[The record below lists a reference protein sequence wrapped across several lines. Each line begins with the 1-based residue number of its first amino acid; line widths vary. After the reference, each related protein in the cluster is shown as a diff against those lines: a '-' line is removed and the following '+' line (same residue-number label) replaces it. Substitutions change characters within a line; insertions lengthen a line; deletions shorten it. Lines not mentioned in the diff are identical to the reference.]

1 MATMIKEKS
10 KDKRKSKDKHKLKK
24 VFLPEV
30 QLEEQEQ
37 SISNETIPNEIL
49 PETQTLTEITNFLDK
64 SNIIEENKKVEV
76 EQTLNVTAISTTD
89 VNKDVETTE
98 NISIREIEN
107 AKEIVLPSAPLLE
120 ENVSIQTSY
129 LQSEKL
135 QENTKTKVTCLP
147 LDEAIRLFGG
157 KELAEVRAISEKEEA
172 IVEAGPQSKPDHPL
186 IDLLSTFRTSLIAV
200 DRERNRLSCKYVE
213 EEKSRATLWKVE
225 KRTLNL
231 SEKCA
236 CGTNVNLKA
245 NFDVAKLDR
254 ERLSAA
260 RLRLEALLQDVQDS
274 YCHHQHTALQTH
286 CDIDEVINE
295 TIQKPN
301 EYIREALSLVFE
313 ALRFSDAAPVA
324 YAEALQRWA
333 SVLSSVLLEEDN
345 LSHLLFVLHNL
356 FRQTR
361 SVQWAGHVLSV
372 RVPDMCA
379 AARLLGVLELLLTR
393 PLLESA
399 HECTEDSEAWE
410 ELDDS
415 GEGCAVGEGRL
426 RERDLLA
433 LLRALPLRDL
443 LARLALFGR
452 QDMSE
457 QSEQRW
463 GDPSGGHGVLKAS
476 CGVRAAL
483 HVCVRARR
491 SHAGYARLRAGL
503 RALAAAALHAL
514 AALHAHSR
522 SSYVNDLA
530 EKIPA
535 ELEACFAA
543 GLALLG
549 EEAYKLPAT
558 LLSDDVVEEYCN
570 TLIGGLHDKSVH
582 IASLSVQ
589 VEALSCGLR
598 TRIVAQAALSRPQ
611 DQDLARTVLDFLF
624 QTGIH
629 RKPSCKGLCDVT
641 ARELLPK
648 LLAVH
653 PHVHTLAFHML
664 ADYNQVEADSS
675 LLEPLSLKHW
685 RPTSAEI
692 VGVLDDWA
700 IRCPQLL
707 QHLLLNLDYT
717 PHTGVALDSQLSAGS
732 WVCEWA
738 ARRGAAPEWAWR
750 ALRALRVHRS
760 LWRRPGCAPPA
771 PAPPAAA
778 PPSALHAAL
787 ALLAGDWGHSV
798 PLKMT
803 SQQIAGASI
812 SDPPELAVVTVS
824 SRIPEF
830 WCDQPR
836 LWFVQCEAILVPQ
849 KLSRFNLVV
858 TKLGKEVIQQVS
870 DILLKP
876 PDVKKYD
883 TLKERLLKVYEESEI
898 RQFQKLLSEMELGD
912 QKPSQLLRRM
922 RDLAREKISDET
934 LRIMWQ
940 GHLPPSVR
948 GVLAVSEV
956 RDLENLAAIADKVM
970 ETTRPLQ
977 FAEVQAK
984 SSSSTNASTS
994 SDTAFIIA
1002 ELAKLSLKI
1011 RNIEKQRN
1019 RREKYRG
1026 HRSRSRSASR
1036 IRNTMQNNPEWLC
1049 FYQISSQ
1056 SKKMYR
1062 AVCLENELTAVD
1074 LLEDKIKLVRVLKEF
1089 NELDYV
1095 WVTLAI
1101 VEGFHFAEDP
1111 GAGVPRYFVDDLHS
1125 KLLPRACGPGAE
1137 ALLQLAQTRPL
1148 DALHCAGF
1156 IMRVMAQSPESISF
1170 TPKFTEI
1177 FATILNFGPSLVQ
1190 RALGQ
1195 RAESGADLLQKL
1207 VLDQLQDPDTDEAER
1222 SALLRAWLHALWVP
1236 ALAPRARAL
1245 LDRALRRSR
1254 AWCTLDAHVDA
1265 LLQEESGKEYVGDA
1279 VRHAGAAPLL
1289 CECALRH
1296 AHARELAT
1304 HMYARLLE
1312 QLARQQAAAQ
1322 KIHVDNALKQIGS
1335 SLCDDELSIHRCAY
1349 AVLSVPMQHPGHV
1362 LLWRLLLHMWL
1373 HRRSASAPP
1382 VGPLFF
1388 SGIVKSRTLAQLKK
1402 RLQETAAYHRNQV
1415 DILKTGDS
1423 ATSSAAAPSKV
1434 RKSTP
1439 PLDNDLFQTLSV
1451 VTDLI
1456 GKSESEQDLTVSE
1469 GDSNT
1474 ETKSESETKGYDVLN
1489 LICYHTAA
1497 EKMVREYL
1505 MWLDEG
1511 ENVRAYPHHADIA
1524 RYISEQALDAA
1535 WRASLDDAPPPA
1547 PPPAPP
1553 SPPRPPTH
1561 FERAVAAV
1569 MSIEDGSQKRY
1580 NMHTSHISIS
1590 DSVLEDPFLLIE
1602 MVEKYIE
1609 ELKKLT
1615 EQWQSDCFRVALLD
1629 SQLWDLVEGLRV
1641 RRPLPPVRAACPQD
1655 CKPLVVHIPE
1665 DEWCISSGAEQA
1677 IHENRRSAR
1686 AAVRR
1691 LARPR
1696 PHAARVAS
1704 LLHSVGRYTPTF
1716 LCRRMWSAQTGA
1728 RAAQLAWGAAPRAEP
1743 YPPARDA
1750 LAALVAAVAQRW
1762 LNHDSVLTSELLARW
1777 STGSGLQQQLCGV
1790 LVTPARMPA
1799 NHWPRLYGTVLALPL
1814 PPHAI
1819 FSYLSKFDITHWAD
1833 VTDTSS
1839 RNEVLESIVK
1849 AATRIGPE
1857 PKEQDLVLVEI
1868 LGVHSA
1874 ALVREHELCEHVLRC
1889 ARACAAGSLP
1899 PPYCAHLSALASRAR
1914 DLHLEQTG
1922 RLLHDLGVIWWE
1934 ARSSPRNNSSL
1945 YAEYAPHFANTLYSL
1960 LKEFVAAA
1968 VRCTYTPE
1976 RVAYCSWPVLQTSW
1990 CPWVA
1995 PQSSLSQIDR
2005 QCEVLERFVETIRM
2019 VMDDCPGSAEAMLRY
2034 TWEWAAQCA
2043 LSEPRASCAL
2053 LAQLALLPWQTLWLR
2068 ADCVPLALQLCGIA
2082 DEEARRWFGEFVRHA
2097 SAECWLRG
2105 AADEQVSPALAA
2117 LLALF
2122 TAARP
2127 LVPPETLEG
2136 AYQLPWHRLPL
2147 PALDAALERYFADHH
2162 NPGLPYHELPH
2173 FRVLLCAA
2181 QLVRGEGGAGGAGGA
2196 AGAAGEARALCVSQW
2211 ARALTSPALRAH
2223 VAAHTRCLLHVL
2235 TDLAPSV
2242 EEAEL
2247 TELLSRA
2254 LVVLCVQPADAIAL
2268 PVWEQWACACDA
2280 HVRRA
2285 CASAVA
2291 SLTAIDSFATLGDT
2305 LVKAI
2310 MSEKEP
2316 AEWAAVWSRWAGR
2329 CAWGAAALLAR
2340 ARPHAAYAAL
2350 LARAHPPDE
2359 LRDVLRTLLAA
2370 DIDFV
2375 QNEVIISVW
2384 ICVASRVS
2392 CGAAEGDECAGA
2404 ARALLSGW
2412 AERRRTLLQ
2421 LVTLHP
2427 AGNCPTAQQQ
2437 LLCRLALH
2445 VRCPSDAT
2453 WRALESA
2460 RSACGA
2466 PAAPAARA
2474 PPSPRAVPQLAA
2486 ALYPAREHYFAHELR
2501 LAPGQ

>member
-1 MATMIKEKS
+1 MATMVKEKS
-10 KDKRKSKDKHKLKK
+10 KDKRKSKDKHRLKK
-24 VFLPEV
+24 VLLPEV
-30 QLEEQEQ
+30 QIEEQEQ

-49 PETQTLTEITNFLDK
+49 PETQTVTEITNFIDK

-76 EQTLNVTAISTTD
+76 EQPLNVTAISTTD
-89 VNKDVETTE
+89 VNKDVESME
-98 NISIREIEN
+98 NISIREIEK

-129 LQSEKL
+129 LQTEKL
-135 QENTKTKVTCLP
+135 QENTKKKVTCLP

-157 KELAEVRAISEKEEA
+157 KELAEVRSISEKEEA
-172 IVEAGPQSKPDHPL
+172 IVEAGPRSKPDHPL

-225 KRTLNL
+225 KQTLNL

-236 CGTNVNLKA
+236 CGTSVNLKA
-245 NFDVAKLDR
+245 NFDIAKLDR

-274 YCHHQHTALQTH
+274 YCYHQHTALQTH

-301 EYIREALSLVFE
+301 EYIREALLLLFE

-324 YAEALQRWA
+324 YAQALQRWV

-372 RVPDMCA
+372 RVPDMRS

-415 GEGCAVGEGRL
+415 GEACAVGEGRL

-443 LARLALFGR
+443 LARLALFGI

-491 SHAGYARLRAGL
+491 SHAGYARLQARL

-543 GLALLG
+543 GLTLLG
-549 EEAYKLPAT
+549 EEAHQLPAT

-589 VEALSCGLR
+589 VEAQSCGLR

-611 DQDLARTVLDFLF
+611 DQDLARTVLDFMF

-629 RKPSCKGLCDVT
+629 RKPTCKGLCDVT

-653 PHVHTLAFHML
+653 PRVHTLAFHIL

-685 RPTSAEI
+685 RPTSAEM

-738 ARRGAAPEWAWR
+738 VRRGAAPEWAWR

-760 LWRRPGCAPPA
+760 LWRRPGCAPPP

-778 PPSALHAAL
+778 PPSALHAAW

-798 PLKMT
+798 PL
-803 SQQIAGASI
+803 
-812 SDPPELAVVTVS
+812 
-824 SRIPEF
+824 
-830 WCDQPR
+830 
-836 LWFVQCEAILVPQ
+836 
-849 KLSRFNLVV
+849 
-858 TKLGKEVIQQVS
+858 
-870 DILLKP
+870 
-876 PDVKKYD
+876 
-883 TLKERLLKVYEESEI
+883 
-898 RQFQKLLSEMELGD
+898 
-912 QKPSQLLRRM
+912 
-922 RDLAREKISDET
+922 
-934 LRIMWQ
+934 
-940 GHLPPSVR
+940 
-948 GVLAVSEV
+948 
-956 RDLENLAAIADKVM
+956 
-970 ETTRPLQ
+970 
-977 FAEVQAK
+977 
-984 SSSSTNASTS
+984 
-994 SDTAFIIA
+994 
-1002 ELAKLSLKI
+1002 
-1011 RNIEKQRN
+1011 
-1019 RREKYRG
+1019 
-1026 HRSRSRSASR
+1026 
-1036 IRNTMQNNPEWLC
+1036 
-1049 FYQISSQ
+1049 
-1056 SKKMYR
+1056 
-1062 AVCLENELTAVD
+1062 
-1074 LLEDKIKLVRVLKEF
+1074 
-1089 NELDYV
+1089 
-1095 WVTLAI
+1095 
-1101 VEGFHFAEDP
+1101 
-1111 GAGVPRYFVDDLHS
+1111 
-1125 KLLPRACGPGAE
+1125 ACGPGAE

-1170 TPKFTEI
+1170 TPKFAEI

-1195 RAESGADLLQKL
+1195 RADSGADLLQKL
-1207 VLDQLQDPDTDEAER
+1207 VLDQLQDPETDEAER
-1222 SALLRAWLHALWVP
+1222 SALLRAWLHALWAP
-1236 ALAPRARAL
+1236 ALAAPLARLAHAGRAR
-1245 LDRALRRSR
+1245 RRL
-1254 AWCTLDAHVDA
+1254 AA
-1265 LLQEESGKEYVGDA
+1265 ESGQEYVGDA

-1312 QLARQQAAAQ
+1312 QLACQQAAAQ

-1335 SLCDDELSIHRCAY
+1335 SLCDDELSIHRCAC

-1373 HRRSASAPP
+1373 HRRSESSPP

-1423 ATSSAAAPSKV
+1423 ATSSAAAPTKV

-1456 GKSESEQDLTVSE
+1456 GESESEQDLTVSE
-1469 GDSNT
+1469 GDSNI
-1474 ETKSESETKGYDVLN
+1474 ETKSESETKGYDLLN

-1505 MWLDEG
+1505 MWIEEG
-1511 ENVRAYPHHADIA
+1511 ENVRAYPHHANIA

-1535 WRASLDDAPPPA
+1535 WSASLDDAPPPA
-1547 PPPAPP
+1547 APAAPARP
-1553 SPPRPPTH
+1553 APPRPPTH

-1569 MSIEDGSQKRY
+1569 MSIEDGSQKRC

-1590 DSVLEDPFLLIE
+1590 DSVLKDPFLMIE

-1686 AAVRR
+1686 AALRR
-1691 LARPR
+1691 LSRPR
-1696 PHAARVAS
+1696 THAARVAS
-1704 LLHSVGRYTPTF
+1704 LLHSVGR
-1716 LCRRMWSAQTGA
+1716 RMRSAQTGA

-1762 LNHDSVLTSELLARW
+1762 LNHDSVLTSKLLARW

-1799 NHWPRLYGTVLALPL
+1799 NHWPRLYGTVLTLPL
-1814 PPHAI
+1814 PSHAI

-1857 PKEQDLVLVEI
+1857 SKQQDLVLVEI

-1874 ALVREHELCEHVLRC
+1874 ALVRERELCEHVLRC

-1899 PPYCAHLSALASRAR
+1899 PPYCAHLPALASRAR
-1914 DLHLEQTG
+1914 ELHLQRIG
-1922 RLLHDLGVIWWE
+1922 GLLHDLGLIWWE
-1934 ARSSPRNNSSL
+1934 AHSSTRNNRSL

-1976 RVAYCSWPVLQTSW
+1976 RVAYCSWPALQTSW

-1995 PQSSLSQIDR
+1995 PQSSLSQIDH
-2005 QCEVLERFVETIRM
+2005 QGDVLERFVETIRM
-2019 VMDDCPGSAEAMLRY
+2019 VMDDCPGSADAMLRY

-2053 LAQLALLPWQTLWLR
+2053 LAQLALLPWQTPWLR

-2082 DEEARRWFGEFVRHA
+2082 DEEARRWFGQFVRPA

-2122 TAARP
+2122 TATRP

-2181 QLVRGEGGAGGAGGA
+2181 QLVRGAAGA
-2196 AGAAGEARALCVSQW
+2196 AGAARAQCVSQW
-2211 ARALTSPALRAH
+2211 ARALSSPALRAH
-2223 VAAHTRCLLHVL
+2223 VAANTRCLLDVL

-2285 CASAVA
+2285 CASAVG

-2316 AEWAAVWSRWAGR
+2316 ADWAAVWSRWAAR

-2340 ARPHAAYAAL
+2340 ARPHAAYVAL
-2350 LARAHPPDE
+2350 FTRAHPPDE

-2404 ARALLSGW
+2404 ARALLTGW

-2445 VRCPSDAT
+2445 VRGPSDAT

-2460 RSACGA
+2460 RSACAA
-2466 PAAPAARA
+2466 PAARAARA

>member
-1 MATMIKEKS
+1 MATMVKEKS
-10 KDKRKSKDKHKLKK
+10 KEKRKSKDKHKLKK
-24 VFLPEV
+24 VLSQDV
-30 QLEEQEQ
+30 QIEEQQ
-37 SISNETIPNEIL
+37 SISNETIPNEVL
-49 PETQTLTEITNFLDK
+49 PETQTIAETTNVIDK
-64 SNIIEENKKVEV
+64 SNKVEKV
-76 EQTLNVTAISTTD
+76 EIEQPLIVTANTTSD
-89 VNKDVETTE
+89 VNKDVESTE
-98 NISIREIEN
+98 TNSIREIEK
-107 AKEIVLPSAPLLE
+107 AEESVLPSAPLFE
-120 ENVSIQTSY
+120 ENVSAPATY
-129 LQSEKL
+129 LHTEKV
-135 QENTKTKVTCLP
+135 QEETKTKVTCLP

-157 KELAEVRAISEKEEA
+157 KELAEVRAISEQEEA
-172 IVEAGPQSKPDHPL
+172 IVEAGPRSTPDHPL

-213 EEKSRATLWKVE
+213 EERSRATLWKVE

-231 SEKCA
+231 SEKCP

-245 NFDVAKLDR
+245 NFDIAKLDR

-301 EYIREALSLVFE
+301 EYIREALSLVFD
-313 ALRFSDAAPVA
+313 ALRFSDAAPAA
-324 YAEALQRWA
+324 YAQALQRWA
-333 SVLSSVLLEEDN
+333 SVLSSVLLEEEN
-345 LSHLLFVLHNL
+345 LNHLLFVLHNL

-361 SVQWAGHVLSV
+361 SVQWAGHVVSV

-393 PLLESA
+393 PVLESA

-433 LLRALPLRDL
+433 LLQALPLRDL
-443 LARLALFGR
+443 LARLALFSR
-452 QDMSE
+452 QDLSE
-457 QSEQRW
+457 QSEQWW
-463 GDPSGGHGVLKAS
+463 GDASGGHGVLKAS

-483 HVCVRARR
+483 GVCVRARR
-491 SHAGYARLRAGL
+491 SHAGYARLLARL
-503 RALAAAALHAL
+503 RTLAAAALHAL
-514 AALHAHSR
+514 AALHMHSR
-522 SSYVNDLA
+522 SSYVEDLA
-530 EKIPA
+530 EKIPS

-543 GLALLG
+543 GLTLLG
-549 EEAYKLPAT
+549 EEAHKLPAT
-558 LLSDDVVEEYCN
+558 LLSDNVAEEYCN

-582 IASLSVQ
+582 IASLSVE
-589 VEALSCGLR
+589 VEAQSCGLR

-629 RKPSCKGLCDVT
+629 RKPACKGLCDVT
-641 ARELLPK
+641 ARELLPE

-664 ADYNQVEADSS
+664 ADNNQVEADGS
-675 LLEPLSLKHW
+675 LLEPLSLKDW
-685 RPTSAEI
+685 RPAPAELAA
-692 VGVLDDWA
+692 VLDDWA
-700 IRCPQLL
+700 LRCPQLL

-717 PHTGVALDSQLSAGS
+717 PHTGVALESQLCAGS

-738 ARRGAAPEWAWR
+738 ARRGAAPDWAWR
-750 ALRALRVHRS
+750 VLRALCLHRS
-760 LWRRPGCAPPA
+760 LWRGAGPPPPA
-771 PAPPAAA
+771 PPVSA

-798 PLKMT
+798 PL
-803 SQQIAGASI
+803 
-812 SDPPELAVVTVS
+812 
-824 SRIPEF
+824 
-830 WCDQPR
+830 
-836 LWFVQCEAILVPQ
+836 
-849 KLSRFNLVV
+849 
-858 TKLGKEVIQQVS
+858 
-870 DILLKP
+870 
-876 PDVKKYD
+876 
-883 TLKERLLKVYEESEI
+883 
-898 RQFQKLLSEMELGD
+898 
-912 QKPSQLLRRM
+912 
-922 RDLAREKISDET
+922 
-934 LRIMWQ
+934 
-940 GHLPPSVR
+940 
-948 GVLAVSEV
+948 
-956 RDLENLAAIADKVM
+956 
-970 ETTRPLQ
+970 
-977 FAEVQAK
+977 
-984 SSSSTNASTS
+984 
-994 SDTAFIIA
+994 
-1002 ELAKLSLKI
+1002 
-1011 RNIEKQRN
+1011 
-1019 RREKYRG
+1019 
-1026 HRSRSRSASR
+1026 
-1036 IRNTMQNNPEWLC
+1036 
-1049 FYQISSQ
+1049 
-1056 SKKMYR
+1056 
-1062 AVCLENELTAVD
+1062 
-1074 LLEDKIKLVRVLKEF
+1074 
-1089 NELDYV
+1089 
-1095 WVTLAI
+1095 
-1101 VEGFHFAEDP
+1101 
-1111 GAGVPRYFVDDLHS
+1111 
-1125 KLLPRACGPGAE
+1125 ACGPGAE

-1156 IMRVMAQSPESISF
+1156 VMRVMAQSPESISF

-1195 RAESGADLLQKL
+1195 RADSGADLLQKL
-1207 VLDQLQDPDTDEAER
+1207 VLDQLQDPDADEAER
-1222 SALLRAWLHALWVP
+1222 DALLRAWLHALWAP
-1236 ALAPRARAL
+1236 ALPPRTRAL
-1245 LDRALRRSR
+1245 LDRALRRTR
-1254 AWCTLDAHVDA
+1254 AWRALDAHVA
-1265 LLQEESGKEYVGDA
+1265 AALQEESGQELVRDGG
-1279 VRHAGAAPLL
+1279 RHAGAAPLL

-1304 HMYARLLE
+1304 HMYARLLA
-1312 QLARQQAAAQ
+1312 QLARQRAAAQ
-1322 KIHVDNALKQIGS
+1322 RIHVDNALKQIGS
-1335 SLCDDELSIHRCAY
+1335 SLCDDELSIHRCAC
-1349 AVLSVPMQHPGHV
+1349 AVLSVPMQHPAHL
-1362 LLWRLLLHMWL
+1362 LLWRLLMHMWL
-1373 HRRSASAPP
+1373 HRGSESASP

-1402 RLQETAAYHRNQV
+1402 RLQETATYHRNQV
-1415 DILKTGDS
+1415 DVLKASDS
-1423 ATSSAAAPSKV
+1423 ATSSTAAPSKV
-1434 RKSTP
+1434 RKNTP
-1439 PLDNDLFQTLSV
+1439 PLDNNLFQTLSII
-1451 VTDLI
+1451 TDLI
-1456 GKSESEQDLTVSE
+1456 GDTESDQDETEPE
-1469 GDSNT
+1469 GDSDT
-1474 ETKSESETKGYDVLN
+1474 ETRSESETKGYDVSN
-1489 LICYHTAA
+1489 LISYHTAA

-1505 MWLDEG
+1505 MWLEEG

-1535 WRASLDDAPPPA
+1535 WRASLDDAPPPPPA
-1547 PPPAPP
+1547 RPALPAPPAPP
-1553 SPPRPPTH
+1553 APPARPATH

-1569 MSIEDGSQKRY
+1569 MSVEDGSRKRY

-1590 DSVLEDPFLLIE
+1590 DTVMKDPFLLIE

-1655 CKPLVVHIPE
+1655 CKPIVVHIPE

-1677 IHENRRSAR
+1677 ILENRRSAR

-1691 LARPR
+1691 LSRPR

-1704 LLHSVGRYTPTF
+1704 LLHSVGR
-1716 LCRRMWSAQTGA
+1716 RIWSAQTGA

-1777 STGSGLQQQLCGV
+1777 STGSASQQQLCGL

-1799 NHWPRLYGTVLALPL
+1799 SHWPRLYGTVLALPL
-1814 PPHAI
+1814 PPHAL
-1819 FSYLSKFDITHWAD
+1819 FSYLSKFDMTHWAD

-1857 PKEQDLVLVEI
+1857 PQQQDLVLVEI

-1874 ALVREHELCEHVLRC
+1874 ALVRERELCEHVLRC
-1889 ARACAAGSLP
+1889 ARACAAGALP
-1899 PPYCAHLSALASRAR
+1899 PPYCAHLPALAGRAR
-1914 DLHLEQTG
+1914 DLHLEQIG
-1922 RLLHDLGVIWWE
+1922 RLLHDLGIIWWE
-1934 ARSSPRNNSSL
+1934 ARSSARSHAAL
-1945 YAEYAPHFANTLYSL
+1945 YAEYAPHFANTLHSL

-1968 VRCTYTPE
+1968 VSCTYTPE

-1995 PQSSLSQIDR
+1995 PQSSLSQIDHQR
-2005 QCEVLERFVETIRM
+2005 EVLERFVETIRM

-2043 LSEPRASCAL
+2043 LGEPRASCAL
-2053 LAQLALLPWQTLWLR
+2053 LAQLARLPWETPWLR

-2082 DEEARRWFGEFVRHA
+2082 DEDVRRWFGEFVRHA
-2097 SAECWLRG
+2097 SAACWLRG
-2105 AADEQVSPALAA
+2105 AADAHVSPALAA

-2136 AYQLPWHRLPL
+2136 ACQLPWHRLPL
-2147 PALDAALERYFADHH
+2147 PALDAALERYFAEHH

-2173 FRVLLCAA
+2173 FRVLLCASRL
-2181 QLVRGEGGAGGAGGA
+2181 QRGAGGAGGGG
-2196 AGAAGEARALCVSQW
+2196 GAAGEARALCVSQW
-2211 ARALTSPALRAH
+2211 ARALASPALRAH
-2223 VAAHTRCLLHVL
+2223 VAAHTRYLLSVL

-2242 EEAEL
+2242 EAAEL
-2247 TELLSRA
+2247 TELMSRA

-2268 PVWEQWACACDA
+2268 PVWEQWARACDA

-2285 CASAVA
+2285 CTSAVA
-2291 SLTAIDSFATLGDT
+2291 SLTAIDSFAALGDT

-2310 MSEKEP
+2310 MTEKEP
-2316 AEWAAVWSRWAGR
+2316 VQWAAVSSRWAAR
-2329 CAWGAAALLAR
+2329 CAWGAAALLAS

-2350 LARAHPPDE
+2350 LARAHPPAE
-2359 LRDVLRTLLAA
+2359 LRDALRTLLAA

-2375 QNEVIISVW
+2375 ENEVIISVW

-2392 CGAAEGDECAGA
+2392 CGAAGGDECAAA
-2404 ARALLSGW
+2404 ARALLTGW

-2421 LVTLHP
+2421 LVTLQP

-2437 LLCRLALH
+2437 LLCRLSLH
-2445 VRCPSDAT
+2445 VQAPSDAT

-2460 RSACGA
+2460 RSACAA
-2466 PAAPAARA
+2466 PAAPSARA
-2474 PPSPRAVPQLAA
+2474 PPAPRAVPQLAA
-2486 ALYPAREHYFAHELR
+2486 ALHPAREHYFAHEL
-2501 LAPGQ
+2501 LLTPDQ